1 MFLEDTTSY
10 FFDIG
15 KSLSTVIYLFPD
27 EIYDI
32 LVDIN
37 SSLQLDIN
45 IIKTESRAISYINY
59 AWNKYSQK
67 TPFENWQLRASNIKF
82 SSIIDIFF
90 SGYFTNIKMS
100 FLKTS
105 YLYTNCFI
113 FRVILFPKVPLNI
126 FFENSNINE

>member
-15 KSLSTVIYLFPD
+15 KSLSTVIYLLPD

-45 IIKTESRAISYINY
+45 IIKTEFRAISYISY
-59 AWNKYSQK
+59 AQNKYSQK
-67 TPFENWQLRASNIKF
+67 TPFEN
-82 SSIIDIFF
+82 
-90 SGYFTNIKMS
+90 
-100 FLKTS
+100 
-105 YLYTNCFI
+105 
-113 FRVILFPKVPLNI
+113 
-126 FFENSNINE
+126 